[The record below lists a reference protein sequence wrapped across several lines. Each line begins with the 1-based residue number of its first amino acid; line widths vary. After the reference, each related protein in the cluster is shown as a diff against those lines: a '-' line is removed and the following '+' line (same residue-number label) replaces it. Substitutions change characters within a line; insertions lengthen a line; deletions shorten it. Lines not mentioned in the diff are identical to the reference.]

1 MGSFQDLAKKITPP
15 PISRRGFLKTS
26 SALAAAG
33 GVLTTLST
41 PKRTFAQIP
50 EGADIPKFDEE
61 TFYWSSDTYNCGGW
75 DCAHKVYVKNGR
87 ITRVLT
93 DDTGDKDDA
102 YGCPQVRH
110 CVRGASFKFHIY
122 DPYRVKYPLER
133 TGPRGSGQ
141 FRRVSWDYAAQRTAD
156 ELRRIGKQYGPH
168 SVAVAGM
175 TGGGYGGQHMMV
187 PMMTMMQVVAAL
199 AGPVVMPLMDTS
211 MGGLVYEILGVEQG
225 SAMQGISD
233 WRQVA
238 ENANVVFHVGANPA
252 TNIFLCN
259 TPWRVA
265 KMGKRLKERGVKTY
279 GIEPRFNYTGTH
291 LYDEWVPIYPQADAA
306 LFAAMMY
313 TQLQEGLIEW
323 DYVNRFTSGWDQ
335 YQAYLLGQTDSD
347 DPKVRRWADGV
358 PKSPEWGERVTG
370 IPAAKIRQLAIEFA
384 TKKPAALFLGLGP
397 NRGAIGHTAYWA
409 GTTMAIVTGNVGKPG
424 NWAGLA
430 GSLPPMK
437 LTNLMRSIG
446 PMTGMMFHYMNPSI
460 LQFIGALPGMAIR
473 IVPASWFG
481 PMLVD
486 PTIPLP
492 FGEKA
497 PIIKGI
503 AVSGGNLVN
512 AWPGTPK
519 MAEGIGKNVEF
530 MVTSDPE
537 LNSSARLSDIVLP
550 IIKSG
555 EREDLFSLMMSGVP
569 GVMYSHPLIKPLW
582 ESKDDFDCWKL
593 VAEKAGLGGVWQGNF
608 NNEDMVQLAVGVA
621 RMLEPKL
628 PSIREMRANPQKA
641 IVKNPYENVV
651 SLTAPYSH
659 QINHGA
665 PFGTPSGKWE
675 IYSETIERMV
685 NVPAQ
690 RNLWWVPN
698 DYPGMKDMMK
708 RTPPIPMWI
717 DHWEGP
723 LDNTSGLPL
732 QMSSPASIR
741 NAHNSFINNTALD
754 DVWGPQVVW
763 IHTDDAQAR
772 GIKNGDIVQVV
783 SPRGTIQVRAFVTN
797 RVAKNTIA
805 LENGRPAAFSNGSTG
820 VDVNGAQS
828 TLLRDRE
835 FLGIMLPHAGA
846 FLSNEVTHTGRVD
859 VRKVADAPA
868 FQGDPSKPGNEGGPW
883 IPNYPFSVDGTPQ
896 TIETVN
902 ADPKNEG
909 FWEGAT
915 WNREKSQGKTA
926 DRNVQGYVSQGG
938 NSQNTKK

>member
-1 MGSFQDLAKKITPP
+1 MAPTGDVSHGFSLPP
-15 PISRRGFLKTS
+15 VSRRGFLKTS
-26 SALAAAG
+26 TALAAAG
-33 GVLTTLST
+33 GALATLAP
-41 PKRTFAQIP
+41 PKRLFAQIP

-61 TFYWSSDTYNCGGW
+61 NFYWSSDTYNCGGW
-75 DCAHKVYVKNGR
+75 DCAHKVFVKNGR

-110 CVRGASFKFHIY
+110 CVRGASFKFHTY

-141 FRRVSWDYAAQRTAD
+141 FKRVSWDYAAQRTAD
-156 ELRRIGKQYGPH
+156 ELKRIGKQYGPH

-187 PMMTMMQVVAAL
+187 PMMTMIETVAAL
-199 AGPVVMPLMDTS
+199 AGPVVMPLNDTS
-211 MGGLVYEILGVEQG
+211 MGGLVYAILGVEQG
-225 SAMQGISD
+225 TAMQGISD

-238 ENANVVFHVGANPA
+238 EHANVVFHVGANPG
-252 TNIFLCN
+252 TNIFICN
-259 TPWRVA
+259 TPWRTA

-279 GIEPRFNYTGTH
+279 GIEPRLNYTGTH
-291 LYDEWVPIYPQADAA
+291 LFDEWIPTNPQSDAA

-313 TQLQEGLIEW
+313 TQLKEGLIEW
-323 DYVNRFTSGWDQ
+323 DYVKKYTSGWSQ
-335 YQAYLLGQTDSD
+335 YQAYLLGQADSD
-347 DPKVRRWADGV
+347 DPKITRWADGV
-358 PKSPEWGERVTG
+358 PKTPEWGQRITG

-397 NRGAIGHTAYWA
+397 NRGAIGHTYYWA
-409 GTTMAIVTGNVGKPG
+409 GITMAIVTGNVGKPG

-437 LTNLMRSIG
+437 LVDVMKGIG
-446 PMTGMMFHYMNPSI
+446 PMTGMMFHYMNPSM
-460 LQFIGALPGMAIR
+460 LQFLGALPGLAIR
-473 IVPASWFG
+473 IVPAVWFG
-481 PMLVD
+481 EMLCN
-486 PTIPLP
+486 PKIPLP

-497 PIIKGI
+497 PVIKGI

-512 AWPGTPK
+512 CWPGTPK
-519 MAEGIGKNVEF
+519 MAKGIGENVEF
-530 MVTSDPE
+530 MVTSDSE

-555 EREDLFSLMMSGVP
+555 EREDFFSLVMSGTP
-569 GVMYSHPLIKPLW
+569 GVMYSHPLIKPMW
-582 ESKDDFDCWKL
+582 ESKDDDKCWGL
-593 VAEKAGLGGVWQGNF
+593 VAEKAGMGGVWKGNF
-608 NNEDMVQLAVGVA
+608 TAEDSVKLAVGVA

-628 PSIREMRANPQKA
+628 PSVKEMRANPEKA
-641 IVKNPYENVV
+641 LVKNPFQNVV
-651 SLTAPYSH
+651 SLDNPYDA

-665 PFGTPSGKWE
+665 PFGTASGKWE

-690 RNLWWVPN
+690 RNLWWLPN

-708 RTPPIPMWI
+708 RTPPIPMWV

-723 LDNTSGLPL
+723 LDPIAAKYPF

-741 NAHNSFINNTALD
+741 NAHNSFINNPALD
-754 DVWGPQVVW
+754 DAWGPQVVW
-763 IHTDDAQAR
+763 LNEEDAAPR
-772 GIKNGDIVQVV
+772 GIKNGDIVQIFND
-783 SPRGTIQVRAFVTN
+783 RGTVQVRAFVTK
-797 RVAKNTIA
+797 RIAKGVIA
-805 LENGRPAAFSNGSTG
+805 LENGRPAAFSNGTTG

-828 TLLRDRE
+828 TLLRDME
-835 FLGIMLPHAGA
+835 FNGMTLPHAGA
-846 FLSNEVTHTGRVD
+846 FLANMVTHTGRVE
-859 VRKVADAPA
+859 VRKVAEAPA
-868 FQGDPSKPGNEGGPW
+868 FQGDPREPASEGGPW
-883 IPNYPFSVDGTPQ
+883 IPNYPFSVDNTAQ

-902 ADPKNEG
+902 ADPKSEA
-909 FWEGAT
+909 FLEGAT

-926 DRNVQGYVSQGG
+926 DKNVQGYISQGG
-938 NSQNTKK
+938 TQAKK